1 MWKDTPKALLQ
12 AVMEINKKTRAA
24 YVEEQ
29 QALQEKMAAKQMKM
43 PKQPEPKADPAA
55 HAGAKSMAEA
65 KSHTVPKTAKEK
77 SLAAIAEPKD
87 KITHADVMKGR
98 GVKEGW
104 DEMEKSVKDWR
115 EKRKE
120 KDDMEVGS
128 SRTTKTGHTVTKTAT
143 GKKVTRNYNRKTGET
158 EHKYVKEGQDTPGNS
173 AHQCAIHVKS
183 EQFGEGRTLT
193 SQHAEPD
200 ADGNIAWYDVMFDEG
215 IKRVDTTEL
224 EILVSESHMNHK
236 KKKM

>member
-55 HAGAKSMAEA
+55 HAGAKSMAE
-65 KSHTVPKTAKEK
+65 
-77 SLAAIAEPKD
+77 
-87 KITHADVMKGR
+87 
-98 GVKEGW
+98 GW
-104 DEMEKSVKDWR
+104 DDMEKSVKDWR

-143 GKKVTRNYNRKTGET
+143 GKKVTRNYNPKTGET

-173 AHQCAIHVKS
+173 THQCAIHVKS

-224 EILVSESHMNHK
+224 EILVSENHMNHK